1 MGPFGAHAPIK
12 TNNKRD
18 GKMNNLTA
26 DKVLKKTFEYL
37 DQVLD
42 EKKREEEQSLEQQ
55 QKKTNSSANHKKRK
69 RKAPVT
75 EDNSGSGQR
84 R

>member
-1 MGPFGAHAPIK
+1 
-12 TNNKRD
+12 
-18 GKMNNLTA
+18 MNNLTA
-26 DKVLKKTFEYL
+26 DKVLKKTFAYL

-42 EKKREEEQSLEQQ
+42 EKKREEGQFLEKQ
-55 QKKTNSSANHKKRK
+55 QKKTDFSATHKKRK